1 MHTIFRADG
10 ARIDAISCC
19 TADGIP
25 AVLVR
30 ESTPRYTADDLYLAD
45 GRCVSDPN
53 PRCLQFAAGERP
65 RRVPDIPHDDLAAL
79 VLQMLEAEVWAVWSG
94 DTPRLPVR
102 VERLPNGMP
111 VWAEVDGRVCP
122 VDYARLLGEWNFS
135 KIINERG

>member
-1 MHTIFRADG
+1 MHTIFRAAG
-10 ARIDAISCC
+10 ARIDAISCR
-19 TADGIP
+19 TSDGIP

-45 GRCVSDPN
+45 GRCVAGPDIDV
-53 PRCLQFAAGERP
+53 LLFAARERP

-79 VLQMLEAEVWAVWSG
+79 VLQTLEAEVWAVWSG

-102 VERLPNGMP
+102 VERLPNGLP
-111 VWAEVDGRVCP
+111 LCAEVDGRVYP
-122 VDYARLLGEWNFS
+122 VDYARLIGEWNFS